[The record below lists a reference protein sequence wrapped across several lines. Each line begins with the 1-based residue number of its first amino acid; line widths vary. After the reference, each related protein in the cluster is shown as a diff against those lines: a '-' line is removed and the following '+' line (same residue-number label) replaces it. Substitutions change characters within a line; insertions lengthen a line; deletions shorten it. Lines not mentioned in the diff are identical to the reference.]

1 MPSPSTL
8 RPFRRALRFRP
19 AFAPAVARVPPVPPF
34 PLRRSSS
41 VPHSH
46 RSLDSSRT
54 PPVALPAWTASF
66 QFNGSAIGSSLR
78 FSASSATHASA
89 CATMLADDLIC
100 TQGIRAQQRRKPLRS
115 RSQSAA
121 EEGHG
126 EKGESAFSFP
136 SQPLS
141 SFPSQPLSSFLP
153 QPLSSFP
160 SQPLSSFPPQPLS
173 KCRKQSS
180 AGAGALLAA
189 CRSALIDLFAGSSGG
204 GSVAGG
210 NGSSSGMGSGW
221 SSSSIPAMPLPRLL
235 RVVPWVPPSLSPCPS
250 LMFLRLP
257 YPISAHLHPLFH
269 PITLP
274 SLSRTH
280 FSPLSHALLPLPYAL
295 LPTLTRAAAPSLRA
309 ASPLPLPL
317 TVSPIPL
324 HLQPFSSFRSLMIS
338 TLPFLPAFLL
348 SSVLIPTIPLLLFL
362 QA

>member
-126 EKGESAFSFP
+126 EKGGIRLLLSLSAPLLLSLSAPLLLSP
-136 SQPLS
+136 SAPLLLS
-141 SFPSQPLSSFLP
+141 LSAPLLLSPSAPL
-153 QPLSSFP
+153 QV
-160 SQPLSSFPPQPLS
+160 QEAEQ
-173 KCRKQSS
+173 CW
-180 AGAGALLAA
+180 
-189 CRSALIDLFAGSSGG
+189 SGG
-204 GSVAGG
+204 FARCMQVRL
-210 NGSSSGMGSGW
+210 NFPDHR
-221 SSSSIPAMPLPRLL
+221 PASTLTVLPSPLTTPLP
-235 RVVPWVPPSLSPCPS
+235 VPPSLSPCPS

-274 SLSRTH
+274 SLSRTR

>member
-1 MPSPSTL
+1 MHAGNT
-8 RPFRRALRFRP
+8 RAAAAEALALALAERCRGRTRGKGRVRQWEKRKG
-19 AFAPAVARVPPVPPF
+19 ARARSQAVAKAAAE
-34 PLRRSSS
+34 L
-41 VPHSH
+41 
-46 RSLDSSRT
+46 SLSE
-54 PPVALPAWTASF
+54 L
-66 QFNGSAIGSSLR
+66 
-78 FSASSATHASA
+78 ASS
-89 CATMLADDLIC
+89 MV
-100 TQGIRAQQRRKPLRS
+100 
-115 RSQSAA
+115 
-121 EEGHG
+121 
-126 EKGESAFSFP
+126 
-136 SQPLS
+136 
-141 SFPSQPLSSFLP
+141 
-153 QPLSSFP
+153 PLSSFP

-204 GSVAGG
+204 GGVAGG

-274 SLSRTH
+274 SLSRTR